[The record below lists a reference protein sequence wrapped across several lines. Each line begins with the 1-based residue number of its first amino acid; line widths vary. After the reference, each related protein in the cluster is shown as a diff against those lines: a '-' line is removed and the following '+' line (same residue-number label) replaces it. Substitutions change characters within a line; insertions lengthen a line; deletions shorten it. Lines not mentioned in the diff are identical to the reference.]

1 MSSPFFLL
9 SLSLLSRSSL
19 LILSSHLFACLGSS
33 NVSSRQVSPSW
44 LGRAIHGAASREI
57 GNAQQQHRPASS
69 PTSVGLR
76 GRTHRGPSPV
86 SSLPLLFFFSFSC
99 TGLLFFSF
107 SCTGLLFSF
116 SFSCAGLLHGMARW
130 RRGLMTVVALQ
141 GTTAA
146 RLLKWCGL
154 LQVAPARAP
163 PWE

>member
-19 LILSSHLFACLGSS
+19 LILSSHLFARLGSS
-33 NVSSRQVSPSW
+33 NVSSRRVSPSW

-76 GRTHRGPSPV
+76 GCTHRGPSPV
-86 SSLPLLFFFSFSC
+86 SSLPLLF
-99 TGLLFFSF
+99 LFSF

-146 RLLKWCGL
+146 RLLKWRGL
-154 LQVAPARAP
+154 LQVAPAQAP